1 MAKYCCIITG
11 LWMLLPLL
19 IAITSA
25 RDAPDSGERLISC
38 LHDRGLKNVTTMSL
52 SSTWE
57 YDVLL
62 NFSLQNLRFAE
73 PGVRKPYVIVLPQT
87 KEQVKNS
94 VVCCVENGWEIRVR
108 SGGHSYEGLSYTS
121 DVPFVLIDLMN
132 FDNVHVDTKSMTAT
146 AWVEAGATLG
156 QVYSGIA
163 NKTNNHAFP
172 AGICPTVGTGGHIA
186 GGGLSF
192 LSRKYGVAADNVID
206 ALLVN
211 ASGEIMDKKAM
222 GDDVFWALRGGG
234 GGSWG
239 VVIAWKIKLVS
250 VPTIVTAFQVSR
262 TGRDVVTDT
271 IHRWQYI
278 MPFVEEDL
286 FMRVQF
292 FGINVKGGTKKDMN
306 ASFQGM
312 YLGRK
317 EQFLKIVN
325 ITFPELKMAEDECSE
340 MSWIESTSFIG
351 GTANV
356 SELTHR
362 YYSNKVH
369 FKIKSDMATTPL
381 PKSGLQGL
389 WDIME
394 EEVNA
399 YAIFSP
405 LGGIMDRIPP
415 SAIPFPHRA
424 GNIFDIQY
432 KVVWNNSSDD
442 EHYLNWMRKLYA
454 YMAPYVSSSPRS
466 AYVNY
471 LDLDLGSAVNGT
483 ATVEEAEAWG
493 KKYFRDNFD
502 RLVKAKTE
510 VDPHNF
516 FRNSQSIPPRNN

>member
-1 MAKYCCIITG
+1 MAIMNG
-11 LWMLLPLL
+11 H
-19 IAITSA
+19 A
-25 RDAPDSGERLISC
+25 APDPGAGLISC
-38 LHDRGLKNVTTMSL
+38 LHDRGLKNITTMSS
-52 SSTWE
+52 SSTSDQ
-57 YDVLL
+57 YNVLL

-73 PGVRKPYVIVLPQT
+73 PGVRKPYVIVIPES
-87 KEQVKNS
+87 KEHVKNS
-94 VVCCVENGWEIRVR
+94 VVCCVKNGWEIRVR
-108 SGGHSYEGLSYTS
+108 SGGHSYEGFSYTS
-121 DVPFVLIDLMN
+121 DIPFVLIDLMK
-132 FDNVHVDTKSMTAT
+132 FDKVHVDTKSMT

-163 NKTNNHAFP
+163 NNTNDHGFP
-172 AGICPTVGTGGHIA
+172 AGICPTVGSGGHFA

-192 LSRKYGVAADNVID
+192 LSRKYGVSADNVID

-211 ASGEIMDKKAM
+211 ASGKIMNKEEM

-250 VPTIVTAFQVSR
+250 VPSILTAFQVSR

-271 IHRWQYI
+271 IYRWQYVW
-278 MPFVEEDL
+278 PFAEEDL

-292 FGINVKGGTKKDMN
+292 FGINVEGGTKKDMN

-325 ITFPELKMAEDECSE
+325 TIFPELKMADDECSE

-356 SELTHR
+356 SELTDR

-369 FKIKSDMATTPL
+369 FKIKSDMARTPL
-381 PKSGLQGL
+381 PKSALQGL

-394 EEVNA
+394 EEVSA

-405 LGGIMDRIPP
+405 LGGIMKRIPS
-415 SAIPFPHRA
+415 SALPFPHRA

-432 KVVWNNSSDD
+432 KAVWHQNSDD

-471 LDLDLGSAVNGT
+471 LDIDLGSAVNGT
-483 ATVEEAEAWG
+483 STVKQAEAWG
-493 KKYFRDNFD
+493 KKYFHHNFD
-502 RLVKAKTE
+502 RLVKAKTQ

-516 FRNSQSIPPRNN
+516 FRNSQSIPPKRS

>member
-1 MAKYCCIITG
+1 
-11 LWMLLPLL
+11 MLVPLL
-19 IAITSA
+19 MAVTNA
-25 RDAPDSGERLISC
+25 RDAPDPGAGLISC
-38 LHDRGLKNVTTMSL
+38 LHDRGLKNITTMSS
-52 SSTWE
+52 SSTSE

-73 PGVRKPYVIVLPQT
+73 PGVRKPYVIVIPQS

-94 VVCCVENGWEIRVR
+94 VVCCVKNRWEIRVR

-132 FDNVHVDTKSMTAT
+132 FDNVHVDIKSMT

-163 NKTNNHAFP
+163 NKTNNNGFP
-172 AGICPTVGTGGHIA
+172 AGTCPTIGSGGHFA
-186 GGGLSF
+186 GGGLGF
-192 LSRKYGVAADNVID
+192 LSRKYGLAADNVID

-239 VVIAWKIKLVS
+239 VVIAWKIKLVR
-250 VPTIVTAFQVSR
+250 VPTILTAFEVSR
-262 TGRDVVTDT
+262 TGRDVVTDI

-278 MPFVEEDL
+278 WPFVEEDL

-292 FGINVKGGTKKDMN
+292 FGITVEGGTKKDMN

-325 ITFPELKMAEDECSE
+325 IIFPELKMAEDECSE

-351 GTANV
+351 GTTNV
-356 SELTHR
+356 SELTDR
-362 YYSNKVH
+362 YLSNKFY
-369 FKIKSDMATTPL
+369 FKMKSDMVRTPL
-381 PKSGLQGL
+381 PKSVIQGL
-389 WDIME
+389 CDIL
-394 EEVNA
+394 EEVVNGF
-399 YAIFSP
+399 AIFSP
-405 LGGIMDRIPP
+405 LGGIMDRIPS
-415 SAIPFPHRA
+415 SALPFPHRA

-432 KVVWNNSSDD
+432 VSVWNNRSDD
-442 EHYLNWMRKLYA
+442 ERYLNWMRKLYA
-454 YMAPYVSSSPRS
+454 YMAPYVSSSPRA

-483 ATVEEAEAWG
+483 STVKEAETWG
-493 KKYFRDNFD
+493 KRYFLDNFD

-516 FRNSQSIPPRNN
+516 FRNSQSIPPRSN

>member
-1 MAKYCCIITG
+1 MPAV
-11 LWMLLPLL
+11 
-19 IAITSA
+19 TSA
-25 RDAPDSGERLISC
+25 RAAPDSGAGLISC
-38 LHDRGLKNVTTMSL
+38 LRDSGLKNVTTISL
-52 SSTWE
+52 SSTSE

-73 PGVRKPYVIVLPQT
+73 PGVSKPYVIVLPQS

-132 FDNVHVDTKSMTAT
+132 FDNVVIDTKSMT

-156 QVYSGIA
+156 QLFYAIA
-163 NKTNNHAFP
+163 NATNDHGFP
-172 AGICPTVGTGGHIA
+172 TGICPTVGAGGHLA

-192 LSRKYGVAADNVID
+192 LSRKYGVSADNVID

-211 ASGEIMDKKAM
+211 ASGEIMDKNTM
-222 GDDVFWALRGGG
+222 GDDVFWALRGGAG
-234 GGSWG
+234 GNWG

-250 VPTIVTAFQVSR
+250 VPTILTAFEFSR
-262 TGRDVVTDT
+262 IGRDVVTDT

-278 MPFVEEDL
+278 MPYAEEDL

-292 FGINVKGGTKKDMN
+292 FGINVEGGTKKDMN

-317 EQFLKIVN
+317 DQFMKIMN
-325 ITFPELKMAEDECSE
+325 TTFPELKMAENESRE

-356 SELTHR
+356 SELTNR

-369 FKIKSDMATTPL
+369 FKIKSDMGVTPL
-381 PKSGLQGL
+381 PISGLQGL
-389 WDIME
+389 FDILE
-394 EEVNA
+394 EEVSA

-405 LGGIMDRIPP
+405 LGGIMNRIPS

-424 GNIFDIQY
+424 GKIFDIQY
-432 KVVWNNSSDD
+432 KVVWKNSSDD
-442 EHYLNWMRKLYA
+442 EHYLNYMRKLYA
-454 YMAPYVSSSPRS
+454 YMAPYVSSNPRS
-466 AYVNY
+466 AYANY

-483 ATVEEAEAWG
+483 ATVQEAEAWG
-493 KKYFRDNFD
+493 KLYFNDNFD

-510 VDPHNF
+510 IDPYNF
-516 FRNSQSIPPRNN
+516 FRNSQSIPPASN

>member
-1 MAKYCCIITG
+1 MAAVASTR
-11 LWMLLPLL
+11 PV
-19 IAITSA
+19 
-25 RDAPDSGERLISC
+25 PDSGARLISC
-38 LHDRGLKNVTTMSL
+38 LHDRGLKNATTISL
-52 SSTWE
+52 SSTSE

-73 PGVRKPYVIVLPQT
+73 PGVRKPYVIVLPES

-94 VVCCVENGWEIRVR
+94 VMCCVENGWEIRVR

-121 DVPFVLIDLMN
+121 DIPFVLIDLMN
-132 FDNVHVDTKSMTAT
+132 FDNVHVDTNSMT

-156 QVYSGIA
+156 QVYSAIA
-163 NKTNNHAFP
+163 KATNDHGFP
-172 AGICPTVGTGGHIA
+172 AGICPTVGSGGHFA

-192 LSRKYGVAADNVID
+192 LSRKYGVSADNVID

-211 ASGEIMDKKAM
+211 ASGKIMDKNAM
-222 GDDVFWALRGGG
+222 GEDVFWALRGGG

-250 VPTIVTAFQVSR
+250 VPPILTAFQVSR
-262 TGRDVVTDT
+262 TGRDVVTET
-271 IHRWQYI
+271 MHRWQYI

-292 FGINVKGGTKKDMN
+292 FGIKVGGGTKRDMN

-325 ITFPELKMAEDECSE
+325 TTFPELKMAENECSE

-351 GTANV
+351 GAANV
-356 SELTHR
+356 SELTDR

-369 FKIKSDMATTPL
+369 FKIKSDMGVTPL
-381 PKSGLQGL
+381 PISGLQGL
-389 WDIME
+389 FDILE
-394 EEVNA
+394 EEVSA
-399 YAIFSP
+399 YMIFSP
-405 LGGIMDRIPP
+405 LGGIMNRIPS

-424 GNIFDIQY
+424 GKIFDIQY
-432 KVVWNNSSDD
+432 KVVWKNTTDD
-442 EHYLNWMRKLYA
+442 EHYLDYMRKLYA
-454 YMAPYVSSSPRS
+454 YMAPYVSSSPIRS

-471 LDLDLGSAVNGT
+471 LDLDLGSVVNGT
-483 ATVEEAEAWG
+483 ATVKEAEAWG
-493 KKYFRDNFD
+493 KRYFNDNFD

-510 VDPHNF
+510 VDPYNF
-516 FRNSQSIPPRNN
+516 FRNSQSIPPASN